1 VRKPLA
7 RMAVLFALAALAGAD
22 EALAAETARSP
33 AQIAAR
39 RQESLDQLLS
49 ADFEPALIANL
60 RQSCALGGEPARVVE
75 SRAGGA
81 YFTPDAADGRVTA
94 LIRTAHDGHLLQLYE
109 KLLTEMGGDV
119 ANYEKWPRVIGAAAL
134 AGKADVA
141 IGANKAIELTPAIAF
156 DAGFTVAYQE
166 GKAGKSGTVI
176 AATLKALAESCV
188 GQHGDV
194 AKCFSAGYMYGAHA
208 FDGRI
213 VLTK

>member
-1 VRKPLA
+1 VRKPF
-7 RMAVLFALAALAGAD
+7 AVNITFALVTLASTANG
-22 EALAAETARSP
+22 LSAETARSP

-60 RQSCALGGEPARVVE
+60 RKSCALGGEPARVAE

-81 YFTPDAADGRVTA
+81 YFTPDAADGCVTA
-94 LIRTAHDGHLLQLYE
+94 LVRTAHDGHLPQLYQ

-134 AGKADVA
+134 ASKADVA
-141 IGANKAIELTPAIAF
+141 IGSNKATELTPAIAF

-166 GKAGKSGTVI
+166 GKAGKSGSVV
-176 AATLKALAESCV
+176 AATLKALAELCLS
-188 GQHGDV
+188 QHGDV